1 MIASAQYH
9 YRTGKKLERLS
20 MGDGLSKYI
29 LEAHKKSFQRAFET
43 AVRTGTAL
51 VFSRN
56 GKIVE
61 IKPPYRYELV
71 PIKPK
76 KKRAAIHRK
85 K

>member
-1 MIASAQYH
+1 MSDS
-9 YRTGKKLERLS
+9 LE
-20 MGDGLSKYI
+20 KYI
-29 LEAHKKSFQRAFET
+29 VEAHERSFQRAFET

-71 PIKPK
+71 PIKTPK
-76 KKRAAIHRK
+76 KKRSSSPK
-85 K
+85 KKK

>member
-1 MIASAQYH
+1 M
-9 YRTGKKLERLS
+9 GKDLNEL
-20 MGDGLSKYI
+20 I
-29 LEAHKKSFQRAFET
+29 LEAHEKSFQIAFET

-71 PIKPK
+71 PIKPAK
-76 KKRAAIHRK
+76 KEKSHCSPQK
-85 K
+85 KVKIRMYTLFFL